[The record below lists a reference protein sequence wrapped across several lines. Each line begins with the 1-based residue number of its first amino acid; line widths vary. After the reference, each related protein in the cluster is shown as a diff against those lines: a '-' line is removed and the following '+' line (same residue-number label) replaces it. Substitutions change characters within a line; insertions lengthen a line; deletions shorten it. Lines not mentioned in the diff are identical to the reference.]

1 MSLTTGPAPFHL
13 AVPVDDL
20 ERARGFYVDL
30 LGCGTG
36 REDERWLDLDLFGHQ
51 VTLHLAEHTSREAA
65 NPVDGDS
72 VPVPHFGV
80 ILAPADWQA
89 LADRLTA
96 AGVDFV
102 IAPRVRFRGQPGEQ
116 RTMFLR
122 DPAGNALE
130 FKSFADPARIFA
142 RD

>member
-1 MSLTTGPAPFHL
+1 MSPGSGLAPFHL
-13 AVPVDDL
+13 AVAVDDL
-20 ERARGFYVDL
+20 ERARAFYVDL

-51 VTLHLAEHTSREAA
+51 VTLHLAEHAGREAA
-65 NPVDGDS
+65 NPVDGDN

-102 IAPRVRFRGQPGEQ
+102 IAPRVRSRGQPGEQ
-116 RTMFLR
+116 RTLFLR
-122 DPAGNALE
+122 DRAGNALE
-130 FKSFADPARIFA
+130 FKSFADPGRIFA

>member
-1 MSLTTGPAPFHL
+1 MSAATGLAPFHL
-13 AVPVDDL
+13 AVAVDDL
-20 ERARGFYVDL
+20 ERARVFYVDL

-51 VTLHLAEHTSREAA
+51 VTLHLAEHAGREAA
-65 NPVDGDS
+65 NPVDGDN

-89 LADRLTA
+89 LAERLTA

-130 FKSFADPARIFA
+130 FKSFADPSRIFA

>member
-1 MSLTTGPAPFHL
+1 MSAAAGPAPFHL

-20 ERARGFYVDL
+20 ERARGFYGEL
-30 LGCGTG
+30 LGCATG
-36 REDERWLDLDLFGHQ
+36 REDERWLDLDFFGHQ
-51 VTLHLAEHTSREAA
+51 VTLHLAQGIGEEAA
-65 NPVDGDS
+65 NAVDGDD
-72 VPVPHFGV
+72 VPVRHFGV

-96 AGVDFV
+96 AGVRFL
-102 IAPRVRFRGQPGEQ
+102 IEPRVRFRGQPGEQ

-130 FKSFADPARIFA
+130 FKSFADPSRIFA

>member
-1 MSLTTGPAPFHL
+1 MSLTPFHL

-20 ERARGFYVDL
+20 ELARRFYVER
-30 LGCGTG
+30 LGCATG
-36 REDERWLDLDLFGHQ
+36 REDVRWLDLDFFGHQ
-51 VTLHLAEHTSREAA
+51 VTLHLAETSAEEADNA
-65 NPVDGDS
+65 VDGDR
-72 VPVPHFGV
+72 VPVRHFGV
-80 ILAPADWQA
+80 ILAPGEWQA

-96 AGVDFV
+96 AGVDFL
-102 IAPRVRFRGQPGEQ
+102 IEPRIRFRGQPGEQ